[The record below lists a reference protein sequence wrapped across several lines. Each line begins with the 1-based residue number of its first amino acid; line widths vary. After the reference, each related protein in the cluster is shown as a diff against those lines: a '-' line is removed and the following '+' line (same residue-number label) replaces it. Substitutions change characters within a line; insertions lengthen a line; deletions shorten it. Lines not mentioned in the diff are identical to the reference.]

1 MRRTPV
7 HTAAGGQAGFTLI
20 ELVLVIVMITVASVP
35 LFSLF
40 TQATSSLLSNE
51 DLQAAVQL
59 AQEKAEGVLAQ
70 RRNQGFAS
78 IATGTTP
85 EAGVYN
91 GFNRTTVITRPSPA
105 PAGCP
110 GGSICNDVVVQVDKG
125 GPVLAEIRL
134 LLVDY

>member
-1 MRRTPV
+1 MMRPAAR
-7 HTAAGGQAGFTLI
+7 TAARQKGFTLI
-20 ELVLVIVMITVASVP
+20 ELVLVIVIITVASMP

-59 AQEKAEGVLAQ
+59 AQEKAEDVLAQ

-78 IATGTTP
+78 VATGTTP

-91 GFNRTTVITRPSPA
+91 GFNRTTVITQPSPA

-125 GPVLAEIRL
+125 GAVLAEIRL